1 MEKIITVDFKRPTV
15 AAAPESEVS
24 PESLLPLLRRVKN
37 LSAENYAFIVKT
49 LCIYGHENAANLI
62 GR

>member
-1 MEKIITVDFKRPTV
+1 MENVITVDFSRP
-15 AAAPESEVS
+15 AAASTPENEVT

-49 LCIYGHENAANLI
+49 LCIYGHENAANLA